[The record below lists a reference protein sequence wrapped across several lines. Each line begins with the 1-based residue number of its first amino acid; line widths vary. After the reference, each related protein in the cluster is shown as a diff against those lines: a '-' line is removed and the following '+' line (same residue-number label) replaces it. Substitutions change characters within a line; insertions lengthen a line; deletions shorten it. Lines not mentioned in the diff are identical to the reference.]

1 MMFGGGGGFSRNLAL
16 GSSQGMGAG
25 PAQRL
30 GLASSE
36 EDFGKAF
43 DPRVIGRLWRYAAPF
58 KGRIA
63 LSVVFLVINS
73 LATILT
79 PLLPGLAIN
88 ALVDR
93 NEQQLYIICAAFFA
107 NNTIVW
113 LSAYQQ
119 VYQMTWVGQHALF
132 RVSSDLFGHIGGLSL
147 RFFDEN
153 ETGRVMARMQNDV
166 SVLQNM
172 LSNGMI
178 SIFGSLIALVGIL
191 ITLFVL
197 NWELAALVSIS
208 VPVMAVT
215 LWIWQHYA
223 RRSFLQARATISAV
237 NATIQENVSGVRVIQ
252 SVSRERINTRS
263 FANVN
268 DDNRNANVE
277 AGRISA
283 IVQPLVALIAAC
295 AMAVAIFVGGGMV
308 LDGTMQIGFLV
319 SFTLYIDRFFTPI
332 REMTQQYT
340 NMQRATVAA
349 ERIFE
354 ILDWPQ
360 EVSDAPNATELE
372 RISGDIEFRDVRFA
386 YAMNNIEVIKGI
398 NLHIKPGEHVAIVGT
413 TGAGKSTLISLLARF
428 YDVTDG
434 AILVDG
440 QDIRQVTME
449 SLRRNM
455 GIVLQDPFIFHGT
468 IRDNITFGKPNA
480 TQEEVERAAD
490 AVGLHDLI
498 ARMDKGYDTRVLPG
512 GANLSLG
519 QRQLISLARALLVSP
534 GILMLDEATAGIDT
548 QTEALL
554 QKGIEKVM
562 HGRSAIVIAHRLST
576 IRDSDRIIVLRHGEI
591 AEEGNHDELMR
602 HGGLYA
608 DLYSMGFRDT
618 AGGPETVKQDASAAG
633 GS

>member
-1 MMFGGGGGFSRNLAL
+1 MMFGGGAGFSRNLAL
-16 GSSQGMGAG
+16 GSSQGMGGG
-25 PAQRL
+25 PAQRM

-43 DPRVIGRLWRYAAPF
+43 DPRVIGRLWRYASPF

-63 LSVVFLVINS
+63 ISVVFLVVNS
-73 LATILT
+73 LASILI

-88 ALVDR
+88 ALADR
-93 NEQQLYIICAAFFA
+93 DERELYIICGAFFA
-107 NNTIVW
+107 NNTVIW
-113 LSAYQQ
+113 LTAYQQ

-132 RVSSDLFGHIGGLSL
+132 RLSSDLFNHIGSLSL

-178 SIFGSLIALVGIL
+178 SIFGSFIALVGIL
-191 ITLFVL
+191 VTLFIL
-197 NWELAALVSIS
+197 NWELAALVSVS
-208 VPVMAVT
+208 VPIMAVT
-215 LWIWQHYA
+215 LWVWQHYA

-252 SVSRERINTRS
+252 SVSRERVNTRS
-263 FANVN
+263 FATVN
-268 DDNRNANVE
+268 DDNRSANVE

-283 IVQPLVALIAAC
+283 IVQPLVAFIAAG
-295 AMAVAIFVGGGMV
+295 AMAIAIFVGGGFV

-360 EVSDAPNATELE
+360 EVADAPDAVSLDDIT
-372 RISGDIEFRDVRFA
+372 GDVEFRDVHFA
-386 YAMNNIEVIKGI
+386 YAMNNIEVIKGL

-428 YDVTDG
+428 YDVTGG
-434 AILVDG
+434 AVLVDG
-440 QDIRQVTME
+440 HDIRGVTMQ

-468 IRDNITFGKPNA
+468 IHDNLTFGRPNA
-480 TQEEVERAAD
+480 SQEEVERATRAI
-490 AVGLHDLI
+490 GLHDLI
-498 ARMDKGYDTRVLPG
+498 ERMEKGYDTKVLPG

-519 QRQLISLARALLVSP
+519 QRQLISLARALLAGP

-554 QKGIEKVM
+554 QKGIEQVM
-562 HGRSAIVIAHRLST
+562 HGRTAIVIAHRLST
-576 IRDSDRIIVLRHGEI
+576 IRDSDRIIVLAHGEI
-591 AEEGNHDELMR
+591 AEQGSHDELMAQ
-602 HGGLYA
+602 GGLYA

-618 AGGPETVKQDASAAG
+618 AASAEPAGFEVSAAG